1 MPEPALAPA
10 RVSRRKQAAQFA
22 LALFVASIPTE
33 NGVLIP
39 ALGSLSRLFGIVAL
53 ALVVW
58 AAFSRNGV
66 RLRAPSLF
74 LAVAALFAVW
84 QLLTYYWSAVPSV
97 TLTTVFTL
105 LQLLVL
111 AWLVHEVCRGGEE
124 LASLMQAFVIGTYI
138 LIFTVVAQVIGSSD
152 MGFRDVGSFN
162 ANGFA
167 MVASLGIPMAWYVQ
181 ARDWRASSASRRP
194 LLLRVMNSAYPIAAL
209 AALVLSASRG
219 GLFVMLTC
227 LLIVPLTINRLAW
240 WRRLLLA
247 VVLAAS
253 TAALAQV
260 APIVFPNLQAS
271 IDRLSGASDELAT
284 GTLTGRTTIW
294 THGFEMLWDAPVTG
308 SGAGSFPYLHQRLTG
323 EYKAAHNAFLTVAVG
338 SGVVGLALFVSLI
351 VLALVSVLS
360 SKQEVRPYLLVLLC
374 GAVVTMLPANT
385 EGSKFLWFVLA
396 LTASQAPIY
405 LVSRRRFS
413 RT

>member
-1 MPEPALAPA
+1 
-10 RVSRRKQAAQFA
+10 
-22 LALFVASIPTE
+22 
-33 NGVLIP
+33 
-39 ALGSLSRLFGIVAL
+39 
-53 ALVVW
+53 
-58 AAFSRNGV
+58 
-66 RLRAPSLF
+66 
-74 LAVAALFAVW
+74 
-84 QLLTYYWSAVPSV
+84 
-97 TLTTVFTL
+97 
-105 LQLLVL
+105 
-111 AWLVHEVCRGGEE
+111 
-124 LASLMQAFVIGTYI
+124 MQAFASAPTSRSS
-138 LIFTVVAQVIGSSD
+138 QSWHKRIGSSD

-227 LLIVPLTINRLAW
+227 LLIVPLTIDRLAW